1 MRGNKVECSKGGH
14 LFNIN
19 NMEIK
24 IVKDTIS
31 KDELAEM
38 AKEQFGDFVKAVVD
52 IKKEIMAVG
61 GELHADEE
69 ALLIEK
75 EESESE
81 YLWGINFYPEKS
93 GEEWIEFD
101 SMVNIKPT
109 HGNSSRG
116 IDSTQIREKIL
127 EITQKLVDG
136 VSS

>member
-1 MRGNKVECSKGGH
+1 
-14 LFNIN
+14 
-19 NMEIK
+19 MEIK
-24 IVKDTIS
+24 IVKDTIN

-69 ALLIEK
+69 ALLMEK
-75 EESESE
+75 EGSESE

-93 GEEWIEFD
+93 GEEWIEFN

-109 HGNSSRG
+109 HGNPSRG
-116 IDSTQIREKIL
+116 IDSPEIREKIL
-127 EITQKLVDG
+127 KITRKLVDG